1 MGNLLI
7 GSYRA
12 KLDKSGRLKI
22 PEKFRTAIEE
32 RYGSDFFVTS
42 LEEST
47 IKVFPLPVWLAM
59 TGSTEND
66 NLYLDPDIEDY
77 MRRANTFGVQ
87 CELDAKGRVLISP
100 DLRTMAGLD
109 AEVVVIGLNN
119 HLEVWDTRRLD
130 DKLQKKPLTRDDF
143 KKIAELMTGRKGP

>member
-32 RYGSDFFVTS
+32 RYGAEFFVTS
-42 LEEST
+42 LEDST

-59 TGSTEND
+59 TGSTESD

-87 CELDAKGRVLISP
+87 SELDAKGRVLISP
-100 DLRTMAGLD
+100 DLRSMAGLD

-130 DKLQKKPLTRDDF
+130 DKLQKKPLNRDDF

>member
-12 KLDKSGRLKI
+12 KLDKSGRLKV
-22 PEKFRTAIEE
+22 PEKFRTALEE
-32 RYGSDFFVTS
+32 RYGLDLFVTS
-42 LEEST
+42 LESST
-47 IKVFPLPVWLAM
+47 IKIFPLPVWLAM
-59 TGSTEND
+59 TGSTESG
-66 NLYLDPDIEDY
+66 NLYLDPDVEDY

-100 DLRTMAGLD
+100 DLRAMAGLD

-130 DKLQKKPLTRDDF
+130 EKLQKKPLTRDDF
-143 KKIAELMTGRKGP
+143 KKIAEIMTGRKGP